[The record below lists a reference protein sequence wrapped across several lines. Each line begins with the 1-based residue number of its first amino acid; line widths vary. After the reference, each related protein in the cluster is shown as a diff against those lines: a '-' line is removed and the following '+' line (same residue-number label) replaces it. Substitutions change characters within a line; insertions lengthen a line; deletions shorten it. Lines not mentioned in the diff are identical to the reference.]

1 MLTTR
6 HPTQPCPNCGYPLN
20 SVGSALGDHR
30 PEVGDLTVC
39 IECVTPL
46 TFEPGLTLR
55 VTTTEELRALTW
67 DHVDLIGSPEA
78 DPPVPPSIMV
88 WGSVRAGGDT
98 KTRKSRRTLALPMRC
113 VEALWFHRSYQD
125 RQRQAAGQRWHE
137 RGLVFASAVGTIVP
151 FIQM

>member
-39 IECVTPL
+39 IECVAAL

-55 VTTTEELRALTW
+55 LTTTEELRALT
-67 DHVDLIGSPEA
+67 PEHLFDVA
-78 DPPVPPSIMV
+78 RVQAVIRE
-88 WGSVRAGGDT
+88 G
-98 KTRKSRRTLALPMRC
+98 K
-113 VEALWFHRSYQD
+113 
-125 RQRQAAGQRWHE
+125 RQRRRANWAKN
-137 RGLVFASAVGTIVP
+137 
-151 FIQM
+151 